1 MRWKK
6 FKTRKMSS
14 RAELRGVSWKAWYSI
29 SSYRYDPSSN
39 KCTNLIL
46 LLILPA
52 FEDQFVSLLD
62 QKNLEFRM
70 FKTYFIQYNSCL
82 NPSVAWWHVRAVTP
96 CALPKKQSL
105 IWKEKLLYN
114 IDITNL
120 TVYDLHPRQLIHIAN
135 RAVHFTAI
143 ISRSRTAVAYLIQI
157 PSLVGATK
165 VFVCMSCGELFL
177 KVTRLHSDI

>member
-1 MRWKK
+1 MYPHL
-6 FKTRKMSS
+6 KTSLSYCLTK
-14 RAELRGVSWKAWYSI
+14 LSW
-29 SSYRYDPSSN
+29 
-39 KCTNLIL
+39 
-46 LLILPA
+46 
-52 FEDQFVSLLD
+52 
-62 QKNLEFRM
+62 
-70 FKTYFIQYNSCL
+70 IQNFLNTIIHYNSCL

-96 CALPKKQSL
+96 YALPKKQSL

-120 TVYDLHPRQLIHIAN
+120 TVYDLHPRQLIRRAN

-165 VFVCMSCGELFL
+165 VFVPLRRL
-177 KVTRLHSDI
+177 KRLIFPGQGPGARATRRGARAMGKGHKKRCKGLRIFETLNHVFNTIILML

>member
-1 MRWKK
+1 MYPHL
-6 FKTRKMSS
+6 KTSLSYCLTK
-14 RAELRGVSWKAWYSI
+14 LSW
-29 SSYRYDPSSN
+29 
-39 KCTNLIL
+39 
-46 LLILPA
+46 
-52 FEDQFVSLLD
+52 
-62 QKNLEFRM
+62 
-70 FKTYFIQYNSCL
+70 IQNFLNTIIHYNSCL

-96 CALPKKQSL
+96 YALPKKQSL

-120 TVYDLHPRQLIHIAN
+120 TVYDLHPRQLIRRAN

-165 VFVCMSCGELFL
+165 VFVCMYCGELFL
-177 KVTRLHSDI
+177 KVTIKHSTRVYLQLPLQQWGAGNVCLLVLSSWKVNIAETPLP